1 MIMMALCFRGHV
13 DAIALLAM
21 GDPLI
26 PAFTEEKSSGMMK
39 TSLMPM
45 RLAVFYPAE
54 NMMAILKSS
63 TGVVMM
69 ALPVTR
75 FLCPLRCL
83 SFSISTYL
91 VVASKS

>member
-1 MIMMALCFRGHV
+1 MMHGIVGSDITNKRCEKRKAMHSQHSQHALYSYGAFTIHLQC
-13 DAIALLAM
+13 ILNLL

-54 NMMAILKSS
+54 NMMAIL
-63 TGVVMM
+63 
-69 ALPVTR
+69 
-75 FLCPLRCL
+75 
-83 SFSISTYL
+83 L
-91 VVASKS
+91 VS